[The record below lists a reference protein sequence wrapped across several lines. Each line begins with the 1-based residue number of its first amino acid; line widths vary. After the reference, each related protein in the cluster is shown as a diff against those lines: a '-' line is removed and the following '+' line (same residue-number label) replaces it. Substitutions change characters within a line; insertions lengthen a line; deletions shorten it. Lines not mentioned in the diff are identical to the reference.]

1 MSKPNEQVF
10 TGTSTNGNLQEALDA
25 AIAQIGHGGPWRLA
39 SIDGVQ
45 GIVPEV
51 NVRIFAVTGAPATAD
66 SGHATAAGAG
76 ISAGAETRQGL
87 VEEIPAGTI
96 SICMDGAEYELV
108 SRTVDGESRLRLKPA
123 NGRAG
128 AVLRR
133 FAGKGVE
140 VSVTGPIVHVECTRM
155 DVERAEEALVAT

>member
-1 MSKPNEQVF
+1 MSNPDKQV
-10 TGTSTNGNLQEALDA
+10 
-25 AIAQIGHGGPWRLA
+25 
-39 SIDGVQ
+39 
-45 GIVPEV
+45 
-51 NVRIFAVTGAPATAD
+51 
-66 SGHATAAGAG
+66 
-76 ISAGAETRQGL
+76 SAESETRQGL
-87 VEEIPAGTI
+87 VEEIPPGTI

-108 SRTVDGESRLRLKPA
+108 SRTVDGESRLRLKPV

-155 DVERAEEALVAT
+155 DVERAQEALVAT